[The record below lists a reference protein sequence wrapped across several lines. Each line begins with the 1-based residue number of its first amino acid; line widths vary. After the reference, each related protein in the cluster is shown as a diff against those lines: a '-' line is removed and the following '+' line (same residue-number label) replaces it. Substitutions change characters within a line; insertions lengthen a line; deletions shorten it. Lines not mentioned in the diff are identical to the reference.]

1 MSPAAS
7 SPEQKAR
14 AQIDAA
20 LVAAGWLVQDRDAMN
35 LSAGNDVAVR

>member
-1 MSPAAS
+1 VSPAAS

-20 LVAAGWLVQDRDAMN
+20 LIAASWVVQDRDVMN